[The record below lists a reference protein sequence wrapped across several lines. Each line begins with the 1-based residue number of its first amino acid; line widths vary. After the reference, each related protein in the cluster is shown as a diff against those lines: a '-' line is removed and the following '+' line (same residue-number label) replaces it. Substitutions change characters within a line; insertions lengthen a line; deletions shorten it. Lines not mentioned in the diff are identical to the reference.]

1 VTKNAAVAALLEEM
15 ADHLEARDVEYKPN
29 VYRRAADSIR
39 GHTVAV
45 ERLYEEG
52 GEDALDEIE
61 DVGDAIAAKTA
72 EFLETGT
79 IGELEELR
87 EGLPVD
93 MAALTAVE
101 GVGPKTVGALY
112 EALGIE
118 TLDDLEAAAEAGE
131 IREVTGF
138 GAKTEANISENIPF
152 AREAR
157 ERSLLGDARPV
168 ADRIVAFFAGH
179 EAAETV
185 ETAGSIRRWRPTIG
199 DIDVLV
205 ASDDGDA
212 IIAAFEAWEG
222 TDSVIEAGTNKA
234 SVRSEGQ
241 RVDLRVVVPGEFGAA
256 LQYFTGSK
264 DHNVALRNR
273 AIGME
278 LKVNEYGV
286 FDVSAVD
293 DPEAGQRVG
302 TRVAGEAEAGVYDAL
317 GLPLIPPELRE
328 NRGEIERAAEGT
340 LPTLVECGD
349 VLGDLHVHTTAS
361 DGTATIVEMA
371 EAAADYG
378 HEYLGIADHATG
390 PGMVGG
396 VGLDDEELLAHA
408 DAVREANDDAPIEL
422 FAGVEANIGP
432 EGSISVGD
440 DALESLE
447 CVVASPHSALDGDGT
462 DRLVTAIEHPAVDV
476 IGHPTGRLL
485 NQRPGHDIDIE
496 RVAAAAAD
504 HDTALEINADPR
516 RLDLRSSYAKVAIE
530 AGATISINTDAHGVD
545 AYDYMRFGV
554 HTARRGWVEPDDVL
568 NCLNAA
574 GVRAFLDR

>member
-1 VTKNAAVAALLEEM
+1 MSKNAAVAALLEEM
-15 ADHLEARDVEYKPN
+15 ADHLDARDVAYKPN

-52 GEDALDEIE
+52 GEDALCEIE

-72 EFLETGT
+72 EFLETGS
-79 IGELEELR
+79 IAELVELR
-87 EGLPVD
+87 EEMPVD

-101 GVGPKTVGALY
+101 GVGPKTAGALY

-131 IREVTGF
+131 IREVKGF
-138 GAKTEANISENIPF
+138 GAKTEANILENIPF

-168 ADRIVAFFAGH
+168 ADRLVAFFAEH

-212 IIAAFEAWEG
+212 IIEAFETWEG
-222 TDSVIEAGTNKA
+222 ADSVIEAGTNKA

-241 RVDLRVVVPGEFGAA
+241 RVDLRVVVPEEFGAA

-264 DHNVALRNR
+264 DHNVGLRNR

-286 FDVSAVD
+286 FDVSGVD
-293 DPEAGQRVG
+293 DPDAGQRVG
-302 TRVAGEAEAGVYDAL
+302 TRVAAETEAGVYDAL

-340 LPTLVECGD
+340 LPAIVECDD

-361 DGTATIVEMA
+361 DGTATIAEMA

-396 VGLDDEELLAHA
+396 VGLDDEELLSHA
-408 DAVREANDDAPIEL
+408 DAVREANEDAPIEL
-422 FAGVEANIGP
+422 FAGVEANIGA

-440 DALESLE
+440 DALESLD

-462 DRLVTAIEHPAVDV
+462 DRLVTAIEHPEVDV

-496 RVAAAAAD
+496 RVAEAAAD

-530 AGATISINTDAHGVD
+530 AGATISINTDAHSVD
-545 AYDYMRFGV
+545 AYGYMRFGV

-568 NCLNAA
+568 NCRDAA
-574 GVRAFLDR
+574 GVRAFVER